1 MSKVLHALLHV
12 VPGAPELPPHRFGAH
27 DVVAL
32 RPNKGSSEGPPLCTG
47 VLYRIKDNSVVVAVD
62 EVPDEGME
70 QPLRLEQLAN
80 EVHFTACAA

>member
-1 MSKVLHALLHV
+1 
-12 VPGAPELPPHRFGAH
+12 
-27 DVVAL
+27 
-32 RPNKGSSEGPPLCTG
+32 